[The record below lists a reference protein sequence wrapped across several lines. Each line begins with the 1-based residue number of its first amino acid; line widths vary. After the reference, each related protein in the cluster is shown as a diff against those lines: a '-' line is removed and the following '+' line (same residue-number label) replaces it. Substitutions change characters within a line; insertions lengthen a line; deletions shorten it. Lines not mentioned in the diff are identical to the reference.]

1 MPRDQDDKRAEIADG
16 LCVGDVLADKYRV
29 DRVLGE
35 GGMGVVV
42 AAWHTRL
49 DEQVAIKFLLREAL
63 DNKEALA
70 RFSREARA
78 AFKIKSEHVARVIDV
93 GNLESGAPYMV
104 MEYLHGEDLAQ
115 RLKSRGP
122 LPVDQAVEFVLQACE
137 AVAEAHGLS
146 IIHRDLKPSNLFV
159 VQHADGS
166 PSVKVLDFGI
176 SKAGALAATGEFDM
190 TRTQRMMG
198 SPFYMSPEQMASSRS
213 VDTRTDQWALAV
225 TLYELLTGKPPF
237 TADSLP
243 QLCVNIAQEPPPS
256 LREQRPEV
264 PEGLQEVIERCLQ
277 KDRNDRYP
285 SLADF
290 AMALVPFGTE
300 RSQIS
305 AERVARVLKVA
316 GMTSVD
322 TESPATGTVETVSTP
337 PSGARTQATWQT
349 TKPGT
354 RRRKLSALVLGS
366 VGGLLVVGLVI
377 VGLWSSTGES
387 VELSPAA
394 DTSAA
399 GSASPQSVDA
409 AETQLGSLEVTPVV
423 PGDAVPGVSAGTAGA
438 TPSASTGKVAPRATS
453 AGALPT
459 SGAKTVSARPSAPA
473 AAKQPSKSTVA
484 SPQNTAA
491 KPTDLYGHRR

>member
-1 MPRDQDDKRAEIADG
+1 MPGDQDDKRAEIADG
-16 LCVGDVLADKYRV
+16 LCEGDVLADKYRV

-35 GGMGVVV
+35 GGMGIVV
-42 AAWHTRL
+42 AAWHTKL
-49 DEQVAIKFLLREAL
+49 DEEVAIKFLLREAL

-93 GNLESGAPYMV
+93 GNLDSGAPYMV

-115 RLKSRGP
+115 RLKDRGP
-122 LPVDQAVEFVLQACE
+122 IPPDQAVEFILQASE
-137 AVAEAHGLS
+137 AVAEAHGLG

-159 VQHADGS
+159 VQRADGT

-198 SPFYMSPEQMASSRS
+198 SPFYMSPEQMASSRN
-213 VDTRTDQWALAV
+213 VDARTDQWALGV
-225 TLYELLTGKPPF
+225 TLYELVAGKPPF

-243 QLCVNIAQEPPPS
+243 QLCVNIAQEPPPP
-256 LREQRPEV
+256 LRERRPEV

-277 KDRNDRYP
+277 KDRSDRYA

-305 AERVARVLKVA
+305 AERVARVLKAA

-322 TESPATGTVETVSTP
+322 MPVPVSGTVETVSTP

-349 TKPGT
+349 TKPGY
-354 RRRKLSALVLGS
+354 RRRRLSALLLAS
-366 VGGLLVVGLVI
+366 VGGLLLVGLAI
-377 VGLWSSTGES
+377 VGLASSGGES
-387 VELSPAA
+387 VDLAPAT
-394 DTSAA
+394 DTSAT
-399 GSASPQSVDA
+399 GSADLQRGDTAASEPGALEVTPIVPEEVTPKASTDA
-409 AETQLGSLEVTPVV
+409 AETS
-423 PGDAVPGVSAGTAGA
+423 
-438 TPSASTGKVAPRATS
+438 PSASNRTTPKATAPHTPPASTRPNS
-453 AGALPT
+453 PT
-459 SGAKTVSARPSAPA
+459 P
-473 AAKQPSKSTVA
+473 AKQHTTSTVA
-484 SPQNTAA
+484 PPQNTTA